1 MRKENIKN
9 KSIDFYNYIEL
20 NYDENIGDLF
30 SYLFDDI
37 NNLNDD
43 VKIILRFYLR
53 EFNKKNKNKGDEKWV
68 KK

>member
-53 EFNKKNKNKGDEKWV
+53 EFNKKNKNKGDEK
-68 KK
+68 